1 MLFFISFNLLKDENK
16 PIRCITLK
24 HALTE
29 FSLTSTVVRNKLE
42 AVNGGK
48 IIRNSKPEIS
58 WVEIQE

>member
-1 MLFFISFNLLKDENK
+1 MKIRTYIYPQL

-24 HALTE
+24 HALIE